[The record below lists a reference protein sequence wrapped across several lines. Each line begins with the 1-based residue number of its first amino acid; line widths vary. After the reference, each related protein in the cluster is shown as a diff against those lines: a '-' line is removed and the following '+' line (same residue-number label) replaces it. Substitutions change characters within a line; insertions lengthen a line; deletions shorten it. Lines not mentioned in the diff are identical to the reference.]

1 MGLMGEI
8 GRFGGTTTQISEDL
22 FLQFSTS
29 ELMVRRRK
37 LCGTLR
43 KEGTKWFSW
52 RMKAA

>member
-1 MGLMGEI
+1 MGLTGEI
-8 GRFGGTTTQISEDL
+8 GRFGGMTMQISGDL
-22 FLQFSTS
+22 FLQLNTS

-37 LCGTLR
+37 LCGALR